1 MGLGLPAPV
10 DLDDLLEPFAS
21 RGVDLGLDR
30 LAGALAAGGHP
41 ERRFAAVQVAG
52 TNGKGSICT
61 FLAAILAEAGLA
73 YGVYRSPHLLSWCE
87 RLQLGERWIT
97 AAELR
102 ADLGRWRP
110 IAEAFNLTPF
120 ELLTAAAFD
129 RLAAEAVQLAIL
141 EVGLGG
147 RLDATSLHPA
157 RRVIGLAAIG
167 LDHCE
172 YLGSSLEAIAFEK
185 AGAFQP
191 GAIAISAPQDPAVAA
206 VLTAQAQR
214 LGTELCWVE
223 PLPPEALGGP
233 RLGLAGDL
241 QRRNGAVA
249 VGMAQALGKQGWAI
263 GAGAIG
269 RGLAR
274 ARWPGRLEIRSYRGQ
289 PLLLDGA
296 HNPPAATALR
306 QELDLGE
313 LDLGALDRGALE
325 RRSLGKGGPGPL
337 DGCGRR
343 WLLGIQ
349 RHKQGAAML
358 RALLAPGDQAAIT
371 PLPEHASWSA
381 AELAAACPDLAP
393 QLRQVADPA
402 AGLAWLHQ
410 PAGSGPGL
418 DEQALSGG
426 SGALVT
432 AVPVVRP
439 IPLEK
444 ALPLDRAVPLEGALP
459 LVTAATL
466 PVIAGSLYLLGAL
479 IPLLD
484 PAPAGPG

>member
-10 DLDDLLEPFAS
+10 DLDDLLEPFAR
-21 RGVDLGLDR
+21 RGVDLGLER
-30 LAGALAAGGHP
+30 LAGALAAGGQP

-61 FLAAILAEAGLA
+61 LLAAILAEAGLP

-87 RLQLGERWIT
+87 RLQLGNRWIT
-97 AAELR
+97 PAELR

-110 IAEAFNLTPF
+110 LASAFNLTPF

-147 RLDATSLHPA
+147 RLDATTLHPD

-172 YLGSSLEAIAFEK
+172 YLGSSLAAIAFEK
-185 AGAFQP
+185 AGVFQP
-191 GAIAISAPQDPAVAA
+191 GAIAISAPQEPAVAA
-206 VLTAQAQR
+206 VLADQAR
-214 LGTELCWVE
+214 RVGTELRWVE
-223 PLPPEALGGP
+223 PLPPESLGGP

-249 VGMAQALGKQGWAI
+249 VAMAQALGQQGWRI
-263 GAGAIG
+263 EAGAIE
-269 RGLAR
+269 RGLAL
-274 ARWPGRLEIRSYRGQ
+274 ARWPGRLEIRSYRGK

-296 HNPPAATALR
+296 HNPPAALALR
-306 QELDLGE
+306 QELDQGE
-313 LDLGALDRGALE
+313 LAPWGAG
-325 RRSLGKGGPGPL
+325 
-337 DGCGRR
+337 GRR

-381 AELAAACPDLAP
+381 AELAVACPELAS
-393 QLRQVADPA
+393 QLRPVADPV
-402 AGLAWLHQ
+402 AGLAWLH
-410 PAGSGPGL
+410 PRLGSEPGAGELASPE
-418 DEQALSGG
+418 DGG
-426 SGALVT
+426 SGATGVAL
-432 AVPVVRP
+432 PVV
-439 IPLEK
+439 
-444 ALPLDRAVPLEGALP
+444 
-459 LVTAATL
+459 
-466 PVIAGSLYLLGAL
+466 AGSLYLLGAL
-479 IPLLD
+479 IPWLD
-484 PAPAGPG
+484 PAAAGPG

>member
-10 DLDDLLEPFAS
+10 DLADLLEPFAS

-206 VLTAQAQR
+206 VLADQAQR

-313 LDLGALDRGALE
+313 LDLGDLDRGDRE
-325 RRSLGKGGPGPL
+325 RRSLGRGGPGPL

-349 RHKQGAAML
+349 RHKQGAAMV

-381 AELAAACPDLAP
+381 ADLAAACPELAP
-393 QLRQVADPA
+393 QLQQMPGPA

-410 PAGSGPGL
+410 PAGSGPGAG
-418 DEQALSGG
+418 DQALSGG
-426 SGALVT
+426 DSCPAPAAPL
-432 AVPVVRP
+432 PVV
-439 IPLEK
+439 
-444 ALPLDRAVPLEGALP
+444 
-459 LVTAATL
+459 
-466 PVIAGSLYLLGAL
+466 AGSLYLLGAL

>member
-10 DLDDLLEPFAS
+10 DLGDLLEPFAS

-129 RLAAEAVQLAIL
+129 RLATEAVQLAIL

-157 RRVIGLAAIG
+157 RRVIGLGAIG

-306 QELDLGE
+306 HELDLGN

-426 SGALVT
+426 SGALV
-432 AVPVVRP
+432 
-439 IPLEK
+439 
-444 ALPLDRAVPLEGALP
+444 RAVPLEKALP

>member
-1 MGLGLPAPV
+1 
-10 DLDDLLEPFAS
+10 
-21 RGVDLGLDR
+21 
-30 LAGALAAGGHP
+30 
-41 ERRFAAVQVAG
+41 
-52 TNGKGSICT
+52 
-61 FLAAILAEAGLA
+61 
-73 YGVYRSPHLLSWCE
+73 VYRSPHLLSWCE

-97 AAELR
+97 PAELR
-102 ADLGRWRP
+102 ADLGRWHS
-110 IAEAFNLTPF
+110 IAGAFHLTPF

-129 RLAAEAVQLAIL
+129 RLAADAVQLAIL

-147 RLDATSLHPA
+147 RLDATTLHPD
-157 RRVIGLAAIG
+157 RRLIGLASIG

-185 AGAFQP
+185 AGVFQP
-191 GAIAISAPQDPAVAA
+191 GAIAVSAPQEPAVAA
-206 VLTAQAQR
+206 VLTDQAR
-214 LGTELCWVE
+214 RVGTELRWVD
-223 PLPPEALGGP
+223 PLPPQALGGP

-249 VGMAQALGKQGWAI
+249 VAMAQALGEQGGGI
-263 GAGAIG
+263 EAGAIG
-269 RGLAR
+269 RGLAQ
-274 ARWPGRLEIRSYRGQ
+274 ARWPGRLEIRAYRGQ

-296 HNPPAATALR
+296 HNPPAASALR
-306 QELDLGE
+306 Q
-313 LDLGALDRGALE
+313 ALDQGDRAPWG
-325 RRSLGKGGPGPL
+325 SG
-337 DGCGRR
+337 GRR

-381 AELAAACPDLAP
+381 AELVAACPDLAP

-410 PAGSGPGL
+410 PAGNGPGL
-418 DEQALSGG
+418 DEQTLSGG
-426 SGALVT
+426 SGALV
-432 AVPVVRP
+432 
-439 IPLEK
+439 
-444 ALPLDRAVPLEGALP
+444 RAVPLEKALP

-479 IPLLD
+479 IPMLD
-484 PAPAGPG
+484 PAAAGPG

>member
-61 FLAAILAEAGLA
+61 FLAAILAEAGLH

-172 YLGSSLEAIAFEK
+172 YLGSTLEAIAFEK

-191 GAIAISAPQDPAVAA
+191 GAIAISAPQEPAVAA
-206 VLTAQAQR
+206 VLDDQAR
-214 LGTELCWVE
+214 RVGTQLRWVD
-223 PLPPEALGGP
+223 PLPPQALGGP

-249 VGMAQALGKQGWAI
+249 VAMAQALGELGWGI

-274 ARWPGRLEIRSYRGQ
+274 ARWPGRLEIRAYRGQ

-313 LDLGALDRGALE
+313 LDLGDLDRGDRE
-325 RRSLGKGGPGPL
+325 RRSLGRGGPGPL

-349 RHKQGAAML
+349 RHKQGAAMV

-418 DEQALSGG
+418 GDQALSGG
-426 SGALVT
+426 DSCPAPAAPL
-432 AVPVVRP
+432 PVV
-439 IPLEK
+439 
-444 ALPLDRAVPLEGALP
+444 
-459 LVTAATL
+459 
-466 PVIAGSLYLLGAL
+466 AGSFYLLGAL

-484 PAPAGPG
+484 PAPAGSG

>member
-10 DLDDLLEPFAS
+10 DLGDLLEPFAS

-61 FLAAILAEAGLA
+61 FLAAILAEAGLH

-110 IAEAFNLTPF
+110 IAHAFNLTPF

-172 YLGSSLEAIAFEK
+172 YLGSTLEAIAFEK

-191 GAIAISAPQDPAVAA
+191 GAIAISAPQEPAVAA
-206 VLTAQAQR
+206 VLAAQAQR
-214 LGTELCWVE
+214 RGTELRGVE
-223 PLPPEALGGP
+223 PLPPQAHGGP

-249 VGMAQALGKQGWAI
+249 VGMAQALVEQGWAI

-269 RGLAR
+269 RGLGR
-274 ARWPGRLEIRSYRGQ
+274 ARWPGRLEIRAYRGL

-296 HNPPAATALR
+296 HNPPAASALR
-306 QELDLGE
+306 QELDQGE
-313 LDLGALDRGALE
+313 RAPWGAG
-325 RRSLGKGGPGPL
+325 
-337 DGCGRR
+337 GRR

-349 RHKQGAAML
+349 RHKQGAAMV
-358 RALLAPGDQAAIT
+358 RSLLAPGDQAAIT

-381 AELAAACPDLAP
+381 AELAAECPELAP
-393 QLRQVADPA
+393 QMQQVPGPA

-410 PAGSGPGL
+410 PAGSGPGAG
-418 DEQALSGG
+418 DQALSGG
-426 SGALVT
+426 DC
-432 AVPVVRP
+432 RP
-439 IPLEK
+439 AP
-444 ALPLDRAVPLEGALP
+444 
-459 LVTAATL
+459 AAPL

>member
-1 MGLGLPAPV
+1 VGLGLPAPV
-10 DLDDLLEPFAS
+10 DLGDLLEPFAS

-129 RLAAEAVQLAIL
+129 RLATEAVQLAIL

-157 RRVIGLAAIG
+157 RRVIGLGAIG

-206 VLTAQAQR
+206 VLADQAQR

-426 SGALVT
+426 SGALVR
-432 AVPVVRP
+432 AVP
-439 IPLEK
+439 LAT
-444 ALPLDRAVPLEGALP
+444 ALPLEGALP

>member
-21 RGVDLGLDR
+21 RGVDLGLER
-30 LAGALAAGGHP
+30 LAGALAAGGQP

-61 FLAAILAEAGLA
+61 FLAAILAEAGLH

-97 AAELR
+97 PAELR
-102 ADLGRWRP
+102 ADLGRWRS
-110 IAEAFNLTPF
+110 IAGAFHLTPF

-129 RLAAEAVQLAIL
+129 RLAADAVQLAIL

-147 RLDATSLHPA
+147 RLDATTLHPD
-157 RRVIGLAAIG
+157 RRVIGLASIG

-172 YLGSSLEAIAFEK
+172 HLGSSLEAIAFEK
-185 AGAFQP
+185 AGVFQP
-191 GAIAISAPQDPAVAA
+191 GAIAVSAPQEPAVAA
-206 VLTAQAQR
+206 VLDDQAR
-214 LGTELCWVE
+214 RVGTQLRWVD
-223 PLPPEALGGP
+223 PLPPQALGGP

-249 VGMAQALGKQGWAI
+249 VAMAQALGELGWGI
-263 GAGAIG
+263 EAGAMG
-269 RGLAR
+269 RGLAQ

-296 HNPPAATALR
+296 HNPPAASALR
-306 QELDLGE
+306 QELDQG
-313 LDLGALDRGALE
+313 DRAPWGAG
-325 RRSLGKGGPGPL
+325 
-337 DGCGRR
+337 GRR

-349 RHKQGAAML
+349 RHKQGAAMV

-381 AELAAACPDLAP
+381 ADLVAACPALAC
-393 QLRQVADPA
+393 QLRPVADPVE
-402 AGLAWLHQ
+402 GLAWLHHR
-410 PAGSGPGL
+410 AGSEPGAGEL
-418 DEQALSGG
+418 ASPGAGG
-426 SGALVT
+426 RSVT
-432 AVPVVRP
+432 ATALPVV
-439 IPLEK
+439 
-444 ALPLDRAVPLEGALP
+444 
-459 LVTAATL
+459 
-466 PVIAGSLYLLGAL
+466 AGSLYLLGAL

>member
-1 MGLGLPAPV
+1 LGLPAPV
-10 DLDDLLEPFAS
+10 DLGDLLEPFAS

-129 RLAAEAVQLAIL
+129 RLATEAVQLAIL

-172 YLGSSLEAIAFEK
+172 VLGSTLEASAFET
-185 AGAFQP
+185 AGACQP

-313 LDLGALDRGALE
+313 LDLGDLDRGDRE
-325 RRSLGKGGPGPL
+325 RRSLGTGGPGPL
-337 DGCGRR
+337 EGCGRR

-349 RHKQGAAML
+349 RHKQGAAMV

-381 AELAAACPDLAP
+381 AELAVACPELAS
-393 QLRQVADPA
+393 QLRPVADPV
-402 AGLAWLHQ
+402 AGLAWLHLRLG
-410 PAGSGPGL
+410 PEPGAGELASPEEG
-418 DEQALSGG
+418 S
-426 SGALVT
+426 SGATGAAL
-432 AVPVVRP
+432 PVV
-439 IPLEK
+439 
-444 ALPLDRAVPLEGALP
+444 
-459 LVTAATL
+459 
-466 PVIAGSLYLLGAL
+466 AGSLYLLGAL
-479 IPLLD
+479 IPWLD
-484 PAPAGPG
+484 PAAAGPG

>member
-1 MGLGLPAPV
+1 MVLGLPAPV

-21 RGVDLGLDR
+21 RGVDLGLER
-30 LAGALAAGGHP
+30 LAGALAAGGQP

-61 FLAAILAEAGLA
+61 FLAAILAEAGLH

-97 AAELR
+97 PAELR

-110 IAEAFNLTPF
+110 IAGAFHLTPF

-147 RLDATSLHPA
+147 RLDATTLHPD
-157 RRVIGLAAIG
+157 RRVIGLANIG

-185 AGAFQP
+185 AGVFQP
-191 GAIAISAPQDPAVAA
+191 GAIAVSAPQEPAVAA
-206 VLTAQAQR
+206 VLDDQAR
-214 LGTELCWVE
+214 RVGTELRWVE
-223 PLPPEALGGP
+223 PLQPESSGGP

-249 VGMAQALGKQGWAI
+249 VAMAQALGELGWGI
-263 GAGAIG
+263 EAGAIG
-269 RGLAR
+269 RGLAQ

-296 HNPPAATALR
+296 HNPPAASALR
-306 QELDLGE
+306 QELEQGDRAPW
-313 LDLGALDRGALE
+313 GAG
-325 RRSLGKGGPGPL
+325 
-337 DGCGRR
+337 GRR

-349 RHKQGAAML
+349 RHKQGAAMV
-358 RALLAPGDQAAIT
+358 RALIAPGDQAAIT

-381 AELAAACPDLAP
+381 ADLVAACPALAC
-393 QLRQVADPA
+393 QLRPVADPA
-402 AGLAWLHQ
+402 EGLAWLHQ
-410 PAGSGPGL
+410 RAGSEPRAGELASPGAGGRS
-418 DEQALSGG
+418 EPATAL
-426 SGALVT
+426 
-432 AVPVVRP
+432 PVV
-439 IPLEK
+439 
-444 ALPLDRAVPLEGALP
+444 
-459 LVTAATL
+459 
-466 PVIAGSLYLLGAL
+466 AGSLYLLGAL

-484 PAPAGPG
+484 PAPVGPG

>member
-1 MGLGLPAPV
+1 MGLGLPEPV
-10 DLDDLLEPFAS
+10 DLDDLLEPFAR

-61 FLAAILAEAGLA
+61 LLAAILAEAGLP

-87 RLQLGERWIT
+87 RLQLGNRWIT
-97 AAELR
+97 PAELR

-110 IAEAFNLTPF
+110 LASAFNLTPF

-147 RLDATSLHPA
+147 RLDATTLHPD
-157 RRVIGLAAIG
+157 RRVIGLATIG

-172 YLGSSLEAIAFEK
+172 YLGSSLAAIAFEK
-185 AGAFQP
+185 AGVFQP
-191 GAIAISAPQDPAVAA
+191 GAIAISAPQEPAVAA
-206 VLTAQAQR
+206 VLADQAR
-214 LGTELCWVE
+214 RVGTELRWVE
-223 PLPPEALGGP
+223 PLRPQALGGP

-249 VGMAQALGKQGWAI
+249 VAMAQALGQQGWSI
-263 GAGAIG
+263 EAGAIE
-269 RGLAR
+269 RGLAL
-274 ARWPGRLEIRSYRGQ
+274 ARWPGRLEIRSYRGK

-296 HNPPAATALR
+296 HNPPAAIALR

-313 LDLGALDRGALE
+313 LAPWGAG
-325 RRSLGKGGPGPL
+325 
-337 DGCGRR
+337 GRR

-349 RHKQGAAML
+349 RHKQGAAMV
-358 RALLAPGDQAAIT
+358 RSLLAPGDQAAIT

-381 AELAAACPDLAP
+381 AELAVACPELAS
-393 QLRQVADPA
+393 QLRPVADPV
-402 AGLAWLHQ
+402 AGLAWLHLRLG
-410 PAGSGPGL
+410 PEPGAGELASP
-418 DEQALSGG
+418 EEGG
-426 SGALVT
+426 SGETGAAL
-432 AVPVVRP
+432 PVV
-439 IPLEK
+439 
-444 ALPLDRAVPLEGALP
+444 
-459 LVTAATL
+459 
-466 PVIAGSLYLLGAL
+466 AGSLYLLGAL
-479 IPLLD
+479 IPWLD
-484 PAPAGPG
+484 PAAAGPG

>member
-1 MGLGLPAPV
+1 MVLGLPEPV
-10 DLDDLLEPFAS
+10 DLDDLLDPFAS

-61 FLAAILAEAGLA
+61 ALAAILAEAGLG
-73 YGVYRSPHLLSWCE
+73 YGVYRSPHLTSWCE

-97 AAELR
+97 PAELR

-110 IAEAFNLTPF
+110 IASQYNLTPF

-129 RLAAEAVQLAIL
+129 RLAAESVQLAIL

-147 RLDATSLHPA
+147 RLDATSLHPD

-172 YLGSSLEAIAFEK
+172 HLGSSLEAIAFEK
-185 AGAFQP
+185 AGVFQP
-191 GAIAISAPQDPAVAA
+191 GAIAISAAQEPAVAA
-206 VLTAQAQR
+206 VLEQQAQ
-214 LGTELCWVE
+214 LVGTELRWVE
-223 PLPPEALGGP
+223 PLPPASAGGP

-249 VGMAQALGKQGWAI
+249 AAMAQALKEQGWPI
-263 GAGAIG
+263 GPGAIE

-296 HNPPAATALR
+296 HNPPAAIALR
-306 QELDLGE
+306 QELDQ
-313 LDLGALDRGALE
+313 GALDPSG
-325 RRSLGKGGPGPL
+325 SG
-337 DGCGRR
+337 GRR

-349 RHKQGAAML
+349 RHKDGAAML
-358 RALLAPGDQAAIT
+358 QALLAPGDEAAIT

-381 AELAAACPDLAP
+381 ADLAAACPPWAP
-393 QLRQVADPA
+393 HLRQVADPV

-410 PAGSGPGL
+410 PAGSGPATA
-418 DEQALSGG
+418 ALASMDAGG
-426 SGALVT
+426 SSPSAAAL
-432 AVPVVRP
+432 PVV
-439 IPLEK
+439 
-444 ALPLDRAVPLEGALP
+444 
-459 LVTAATL
+459 
-466 PVIAGSLYLLGAL
+466 AGSLYLLGAL

>member
-1 MGLGLPAPV
+1 MVLGLPAPV

-21 RGVDLGLDR
+21 RGVDLGLER

-61 FLAAILAEAGLA
+61 FLAAILAEAGVHF
-73 YGVYRSPHLLSWCE
+73 GVYRSPHLLSWCE
-87 RLQLGERWIT
+87 RLQLGKRWIT
-97 AAELR
+97 PAELR

-110 IAEAFNLTPF
+110 IAAAFHLTPF

-147 RLDATSLHPA
+147 RLDATTLHPA
-157 RRVIGLAAIG
+157 RRVIGLATIG

-172 YLGSSLEAIAFEK
+172 HLGSSLAAIAFEK
-185 AGAFQP
+185 AGVFQP
-191 GAIAISAPQDPAVAA
+191 GAIAISGPQEPEVAA
-206 VLTAQAQR
+206 VLGDQAQR
-214 LGTELCWVE
+214 LGTELHWVE
-223 PLPPEALGGP
+223 PLSPQALGGP

-249 VGMAQALGKQGWAI
+249 VALAQALADQGWAI
-263 GAGAIG
+263 AAGAIE
-269 RGLAR
+269 RGLGQ

-313 LDLGALDRGALE
+313 LDLGDLDRGDWQ

-337 DGCGRR
+337 EGCGRR

-349 RHKQGAAML
+349 RHKQGAAMV
-358 RALLAPGDQAAIT
+358 RGLLAPGDQAAIT
-371 PLPEHASWSA
+371 PLPEHDSWSA
-381 AELAAACPDLAP
+381 AELAAECPELAP
-393 QLRQVADPA
+393 QLQQVPGPA

-410 PAGSGPGL
+410 PAGSGPGAG
-418 DEQALSGG
+418 DQALSGG
-426 SGALVT
+426 DSCPAPAAPL
-432 AVPVVRP
+432 PVV
-439 IPLEK
+439 
-444 ALPLDRAVPLEGALP
+444 
-459 LVTAATL
+459 
-466 PVIAGSLYLLGAL
+466 AGSLYLLGAL

>member
-10 DLDDLLEPFAS
+10 DLADLLEPFAS

-30 LAGALAAGGHP
+30 LAGALAAGGQP

-185 AGAFQP
+185 AGGFQP

-206 VLTAQAQR
+206 VLAAQAQR

-269 RGLAR
+269 RGLAQ

-306 QELDLGE
+306 QELDLGD
-313 LDLGALDRGALE
+313 LDLGALERGPLERGPLE
-325 RRSLGKGGPGPL
+325 RRDGERGSLGKGGAGPL

-410 PAGSGPGL
+410 PAGTGPRA

-432 AVPVVRP
+432 PVPLVHPV
-439 IPLEK
+439 PLEK
-444 ALPLDRAVPLEGALP
+444 ALP

>member
-1 MGLGLPAPV
+1 VGLGLPAPV

-21 RGVDLGLDR
+21 RGVDLGLER
-30 LAGALAAGGHP
+30 LAGALVAGGHP

-61 FLAAILAEAGLA
+61 FLAAILAEAGLH

-97 AAELR
+97 PAELR
-102 ADLGRWRP
+102 ADLGRWRSL
-110 IAEAFNLTPF
+110 AGAFHLTPF

-147 RLDATSLHPA
+147 RLDATTLHPD
-157 RRVIGLAAIG
+157 RRVIGLASIG

-185 AGAFQP
+185 AGVFQP
-191 GAIAISAPQDPAVAA
+191 GAIAVSAPQEPAVAA
-206 VLTAQAQR
+206 VLDDQAR
-214 LGTELCWVE
+214 RVGTQLRWVD
-223 PLPPEALGGP
+223 PLPPQALGGP

-249 VGMAQALGKQGWAI
+249 VAMAQALGELGWGI
-263 GAGAIG
+263 EAGAIG
-269 RGLAR
+269 RGLAQ

-296 HNPPAATALR
+296 HNPPAASALR
-306 QELDLGE
+306 QELDQGE
-313 LDLGALDRGALE
+313 RAPWGAG
-325 RRSLGKGGPGPL
+325 
-337 DGCGRR
+337 GRR

-349 RHKQGAAML
+349 RHKQGAAMV
-358 RALLAPGDQAAIT
+358 RDLLAPGDQAAIT

-381 AELAAACPDLAP
+381 ADLVAACPALAS
-393 QLRQVADPA
+393 QLRPVADPA
-402 AGLAWLHQ
+402 EGLAWLHQ
-410 PAGSGPGL
+410 RAASEPGAGELVSQGAGGRSEPAM
-418 DEQALSGG
+418 AL
-426 SGALVT
+426 
-432 AVPVVRP
+432 PVV
-439 IPLEK
+439 
-444 ALPLDRAVPLEGALP
+444 
-459 LVTAATL
+459 
-466 PVIAGSLYLLGAL
+466 AGSLYLLGAL

>member
-21 RGVDLGLDR
+21 RGVDLGLER
-30 LAGALAAGGHP
+30 LAGALAAGGQP

-61 FLAAILAEAGLA
+61 FLAAILAEAGLH

-97 AAELR
+97 PAELR
-102 ADLGRWRP
+102 ADLGRWRSL
-110 IAEAFNLTPF
+110 AGAFHLTPF

-147 RLDATSLHPA
+147 RLDATTLHPD
-157 RRVIGLAAIG
+157 RRVIGLASIG

-172 YLGSSLEAIAFEK
+172 HLGSSLEAIAFEK
-185 AGAFQP
+185 AGVFQP
-191 GAIAISAPQDPAVAA
+191 GAIAVSAPQEPAVAA
-206 VLTAQAQR
+206 VLDDQAR
-214 LGTELCWVE
+214 RVGTQLRWVD
-223 PLPPEALGGP
+223 PLPPQALGGP

-249 VGMAQALGKQGWAI
+249 VAMAQALGELGWGI
-263 GAGAIG
+263 EAGAIG
-269 RGLAR
+269 RGLAQ

-296 HNPPAATALR
+296 HNPPAASALR
-306 QELDLGE
+306 QELDQGE
-313 LDLGALDRGALE
+313 RAPWGAG
-325 RRSLGKGGPGPL
+325 
-337 DGCGRR
+337 GRR

-349 RHKQGAAML
+349 RHKQGAAMV
-358 RALLAPGDQAAIT
+358 RDLLAPGDQAAIT

-381 AELAAACPDLAP
+381 ADLVAACPALAS
-393 QLRQVADPA
+393 QLRPVADPA
-402 AGLAWLHQ
+402 EGLAWLHQ
-410 PAGSGPGL
+410 RAASEPGAGELVSQGAGGRSEPAM
-418 DEQALSGG
+418 AL
-426 SGALVT
+426 
-432 AVPVVRP
+432 PVV
-439 IPLEK
+439 
-444 ALPLDRAVPLEGALP
+444 
-459 LVTAATL
+459 
-466 PVIAGSLYLLGAL
+466 AGSLYLLGAL

>member
-10 DLDDLLEPFAS
+10 DLADLLEPFAS

-61 FLAAILAEAGLA
+61 FLAAILAEAGLP

-97 AAELR
+97 PAELR
-102 ADLGRWRP
+102 ADLGRWRS
-110 IAEAFNLTPF
+110 IAGTFHLTPF

-129 RLAAEAVQLAIL
+129 RLAADAVQLAIL

-147 RLDATSLHPA
+147 RLDATTLHPD
-157 RRVIGLAAIG
+157 RRVIGLASIG

-172 YLGSSLEAIAFEK
+172 HLGSSLEAIAFEK
-185 AGAFQP
+185 AGVFQP
-191 GAIAISAPQDPAVAA
+191 GAIAVSAPQEPAVAA
-206 VLTAQAQR
+206 VLDDQAR
-214 LGTELCWVE
+214 RVGTQLRWVD
-223 PLPPEALGGP
+223 PLPPQALGGP

-249 VGMAQALGKQGWAI
+249 VAMAQALGELGWGI
-263 GAGAIG
+263 EAGAIG
-269 RGLAR
+269 RGLAQ

-313 LDLGALDRGALE
+313 LDLGDLDRGDRE
-325 RRSLGKGGPGPL
+325 RRSLGRGGPGPL

-349 RHKQGAAML
+349 RHKQGAAMV

-381 AELAAACPDLAP
+381 ADLAAACPELAP
-393 QLRQVADPA
+393 QLQQMPGPA

-410 PAGSGPGL
+410 PAGSGPGAG
-418 DEQALSGG
+418 DQALSGG
-426 SGALVT
+426 DSCPAPAAPL
-432 AVPVVRP
+432 PVV
-439 IPLEK
+439 
-444 ALPLDRAVPLEGALP
+444 
-459 LVTAATL
+459 
-466 PVIAGSLYLLGAL
+466 AGSLYLLGAL

>member
-10 DLDDLLEPFAS
+10 DLGDLLEPFAS

-110 IAEAFNLTPF
+110 IAHAFNLTPF

-172 YLGSSLEAIAFEK
+172 VLGSTLEAIAFEK

-191 GAIAISAPQDPAVAA
+191 GAIAISAPQEPAVAA
-206 VLTAQAQR
+206 VLAAQAQR
-214 LGTELCWVE
+214 LGTELRWVE
-223 PLPPEALGGP
+223 PLPPQALGGP

-249 VGMAQALGKQGWAI
+249 VGMAQALREQGWAI

-269 RGLAR
+269 RGLGR
-274 ARWPGRLEIRSYRGQ
+274 ARWPGRLEIRAYRGQ

-313 LDLGALDRGALE
+313 LDLGDLDRGDRE
-325 RRSLGKGGPGPL
+325 RRSLGTGGPGPL

-349 RHKQGAAML
+349 RHKQGAAMV

-381 AELAAACPDLAP
+381 AELAVACPELAP
-393 QLRQVADPA
+393 QLQQVPGPA

-410 PAGSGPGL
+410 PAGSGPGAG
-418 DEQALSGG
+418 DQALSGG
-426 SGALVT
+426 DSCPAPAAPL
-432 AVPVVRP
+432 PVV
-439 IPLEK
+439 
-444 ALPLDRAVPLEGALP
+444 
-459 LVTAATL
+459 
-466 PVIAGSLYLLGAL
+466 AGSLYLLGAL
-479 IPLLD
+479 LPLLD

>member
-1 MGLGLPAPV
+1 MVLGLPAPV
-10 DLDDLLEPFAS
+10 DLGDLLEPFAS

-30 LAGALAAGGHP
+30 LAGALAAGGQP

-61 FLAAILAEAGLA
+61 FLAAILAEAGLG

-97 AAELR
+97 PAELR
-102 ADLGRWRP
+102 ADLVRWSP
-110 IAEAFNLTPF
+110 LASAFNLTPF

-129 RLAAEAVQLAIL
+129 RLAAESVQLAIL

-147 RLDATSLHPA
+147 RLDATSCHPA

-172 YLGSSLEAIAFEK
+172 HLGSSLEAIAVEK
-185 AGAFQP
+185 AGVFSP

-206 VLTAQAQR
+206 VLSKQAER
-214 LGTELCWVE
+214 LETELRWVD
-223 PLPPEALGGP
+223 PLLPPSAGGP
-233 RLGLAGDL
+233 RLGLAGEL

-249 VGMAQALGKQGWAI
+249 AAMAQALVEQGWGI
-263 GAGAIG
+263 EAGAIE

-296 HNPPAATALR
+296 HNPPAALALR
-306 QELDLGE
+306 QELDLGT
-313 LDLGALDRGALE
+313 LDQGDRD
-325 RRSLGKGGPGPL
+325 RRGLAKGGAGPL
-337 DGCGRR
+337 DRCGRR

-349 RHKQGAAML
+349 HHKQGAAML
-358 RALLAPGDQAAIT
+358 RTLLAPGDQAAIT

-381 AELAAACPDLAP
+381 ADLVAACPDLAP
-393 QLRQVADPA
+393 QLQQVAGPA

-410 PAGSGPGL
+410 PAGSAPEAGEP
-418 DEQALSGG
+418 ALSGG
-426 SGALVT
+426 SRS
-432 AVPVVRP
+432 P
-439 IPLEK
+439 
-444 ALPLDRAVPLEGALP
+444 
-459 LVTAATL
+459 VTAAPL

-479 IPLLD
+479 MPLLD